1 MFQTTNQIVI
11 DVGKTINNPP
21 VITIFIG
28 GIVTIPSIG
37 KNKKPSNSWTNLCWL
52 YSVHQSCL
60 DGRSRGAFSGFRGR
74 LVLVTDSSQCP
85 QEIQQPPGNNE
96 TALPP
101 GKHTTSY

>member
-52 YSVHQSCL
+52 HM
-60 DGRSRGAFSGFRGR
+60 G
-74 LVLVTDSSQCP
+74 
-85 QEIQQPPGNNE
+85 
-96 TALPP
+96 
-101 GKHTTSY
+101 H

>member
-28 GIVTIPSIG
+28 GMVTIPSIG
-37 KNKKPSNSWTNLCWL
+37 KKKTPILGQISAG
-52 YSVHQSCL
+52 YSVRQSCL

-96 TALPP
+96 TSLPP